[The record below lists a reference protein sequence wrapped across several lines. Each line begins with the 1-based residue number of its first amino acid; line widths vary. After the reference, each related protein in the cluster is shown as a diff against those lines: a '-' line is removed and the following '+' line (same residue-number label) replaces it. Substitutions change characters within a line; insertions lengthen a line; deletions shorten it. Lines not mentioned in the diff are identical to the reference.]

1 MVQTDLFHLNVVEF
15 KAIVAPRYTH
25 PGLGL
30 GLDVSQCVSPK
41 LVSGFFCII
50 EKIELK
56 VITQTSLLFQVA

>member
-41 LVSGFFCII
+41 LVSGIFLYHR
-50 EKIELK
+50 ED
-56 VITQTSLLFQVA
+56 